1 MKGGRRPGAGR
12 PPGAKNR
19 RTIETQAAIQA
30 SGLTPLDYM
39 IGVMRDERNDPR
51 VRLEAAHHAAPYVHS
66 KLIATELTVNKP
78 RMDKEAMVARLK
90 TLMDNN
96 PEVLAELGYLP
107 KVVEQN
113 LLDG

>member
-19 RTIETQAAIQA
+19 RTIETQTAIEA
-30 SGLTPLDYM
+30 SGLTPLQYM

-66 KLIATELTVNKP
+66 RLTATELTVNKP

-90 TLMDNN
+90 ILMDNN
-96 PEVLAELGYLP
+96 PEVLGQLGYS
-107 KVVEQN
+107 KVEEEQTS
-113 LLDG
+113 

>member
-1 MKGGRRPGAGR
+1 
-12 PPGAKNR
+12 
-19 RTIETQAAIQA
+19 
-30 SGLTPLDYM
+30 M

-66 KLIATELTVNKP
+66 KLTATELTVNKP

-96 PEVLAELGYLP
+96 PEVLGQLGYS
-107 KVVEQN
+107 KVEEEH
-113 LLDG
+113 